1 MYSNSKLNDILDCT
15 KSFFSIVLTSVNIS
29 DSTKEQMYSN
39 SKLNDRLNLQRCFEY
54 NFNKC

>member
-15 KSFFSIVLTSVNIS
+15 KIFFSIVLTSVNIS

-39 SKLNDRLNLQRCFEY
+39 SKLNDRLNCTKMFSV
-54 NFNKC
+54 